1 MENPAKALKELKEA
15 VGFEV
20 RAYVEGTVAVP
31 ERLELN
37 MKKLRSYLNWALKLH
52 SKGRIRIWKLHDML
66 LNYFMSKGR
75 KGKKRRHFTYL
86 LTCIGCSIQLR
97 CLDRVYSVQG

>member
-1 MENPAKALKELKEA
+1 MWYQQVENLAKALKELKEA

-31 ERLELN
+31 DRLELN

-52 SKGRIRIWKLHDML
+52 SKGRTQIWERHAML
-66 LNYFMSKGR
+66 CYAS
-75 KGKKRRHFTYL
+75 
-86 LTCIGCSIQLR
+86 
-97 CLDRVYSVQG
+97 